1 MKKISKLGLCVVVIF
16 SVYST
21 PVKAWLFGDF
31 DGATE
36 WTQLLNNAELAS
48 QTLKISKELE
58 MQIKQFQKWQ
68 REIESLKMLAQ
79 NIGKLPNDMQN
90 KFLNMALHM
99 KKEIEHGAVI
109 AGKVSAVD
117 KRFKQYFKGYD
128 SYLKNLDSI
137 DFESEYRNIYKT
149 TRDTTLN
156 TLKSISIQE
165 EDLENDKTYMN
176 KLKDAMSSSDGT
188 EATLKVANDL
198 AYHQTLEFQKLRQT
212 VMTQAKMQTEW
223 IAKQNEVRALKEA
236 AREKFYPDIKDTSS
250 DDKSPIR
257 YMH

>member
-1 MKKISKLGLCVVVIF
+1 MKKISKFGFCVAVIF
-16 SVYST
+16 SIYST

-36 WTQLLNNAELAS
+36 WTQLLNNAELVS
-48 QTLKISKELE
+48 QTYKMSKELE

-79 NIGKLPNDMQN
+79 NIGKLPDDMQD

-99 KKEIEHGAVI
+99 KKEIERGAVI

-128 SYLKNLDSI
+128 NYLKNLNNI
-137 DFESEYRNIYKT
+137 DFDSEYRNIYQT

-156 TLKSISIQE
+156 TLKAISIQE
-165 EDLENDKTYMN
+165 EDLENDRVYMS
-176 KLKDAMSSSDGT
+176 KLKDAMSSADGT

-198 AYHQTLEFQKLRQT
+198 VYHQTLELQKLRQT

-223 IAKQNEVRALKEA
+223 IAHQNEKEA
-236 AREKFYPDIKDTSS
+236 ARQAQIKAMDS
-250 DDKSPIR
+250 DLLPEGGGHNLPR
-257 YMH
+257 F

>member
-1 MKKISKLGLCVVVIF
+1 MKKISKLGFYVAVIF
-16 SVYST
+16 SIYST

-117 KRFKQYFKGYD
+117 RRFKQYFKGYD
-128 SYLKNLDSI
+128 SYLKNLNNI
-137 DFESEYRNIYKT
+137 DFESEYRNIYQS

-156 TLKSISIQE
+156 TVKAISIQE
-165 EDLENDKTYMN
+165 EDLENDRVYMS
-176 KLKDAMSSSDGT
+176 KLKDAMSSADGT
-188 EATLKVANDL
+188 EATLKVANNL

-212 VMTQAKMQTEW
+212 VMTQVKMQTEW
-223 IAKQNEVRALKEA
+223 IAKQNEDSALRKSEIEY
-236 AREKFYPDIKDTSS
+236 RRRDFVDTTDT
-250 DDKSPIR
+250 DDVP
-257 YMH
+257 MP

>member
-1 MKKISKLGLCVVVIF
+1 MKKISKIWLCATVMF
-16 SVYST
+16 SLYST
-21 PVKAWLFGDF
+21 PAKAWIFGDF

-36 WTQLLNNAELAS
+36 WTQLLNNAELVS
-48 QTLKISKELE
+48 QTLKMSKELE

-79 NIGKLPNDMQN
+79 NIGKLPDDMQD

-99 KKEIEHGAVI
+99 KKEIERGAVI

-128 SYLKNLDSI
+128 NYLKNLNNI
-137 DFESEYRNIYKT
+137 DFESEYRNICQT

-156 TLKSISIQE
+156 TLKAISIQE
-165 EDLENDKTYMN
+165 EDLENDRVYMS
-176 KLKDAMSSSDGT
+176 KLKDAMSSADGT
-188 EATLKVANDL
+188 EATLKVTNDL
-198 AYHQTLEFQKLRQT
+198 VYHQTLELQKLRQT

-223 IAKQNEVRALKEA
+223 IAKQNEDKAIRDATRK
-236 AREKFYPDIKDTSS
+236 KFYPSIEDTSS

-257 YMH
+257 YIH